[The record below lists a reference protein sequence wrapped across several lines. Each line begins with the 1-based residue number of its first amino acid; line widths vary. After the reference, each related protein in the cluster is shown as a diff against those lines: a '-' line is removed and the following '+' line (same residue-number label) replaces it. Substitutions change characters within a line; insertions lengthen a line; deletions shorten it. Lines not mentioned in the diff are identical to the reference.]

1 MQIKKRMKLFI
12 LSTGICFFVSSN
24 TIYAQS
30 AKIDYD
36 KARQYITESEKQWAE
51 SVASGDSTVIQRI
64 LADDFMGVDTKGFQ
78 YNKEHEVHNTPE
90 GPKYFKSNHLNDLKI
105 RFYGNM
111 AVAQGDEIW
120 VRYSG
125 EPLTGR
131 FVWTDTW
138 LFRNDKWQ
146 IVAAEDLIAPVK

>member
-1 MQIKKRMKLFI
+1 MKKIQQLFVFV
-12 LSTGICFFVSSN
+12 TGICLFVNFNSVQ
-24 TIYAQS
+24 AQS
-30 AKIDYD
+30 AKIDYE
-36 KARQYITESEKQWAE
+36 KARQYIMESEKQWAE
-51 SVASGDSTVIQRI
+51 AVASGDSTVVQRI
-64 LADDFMGVDTKGFQ
+64 LADDFIGVDTKGFQ

-90 GPKYFKSNHLNDLKI
+90 GPKYFKSNRLNSIKI
-105 RFYGNM
+105 RFYGDM

-125 EPLTGR
+125 EQLTGR

-138 LFRNDKWQ
+138 LLRNDKWQ

>member
-1 MQIKKRMKLFI
+1 MKKIPQLFI
-12 LSTGICFFVSSN
+12 LVIGICFFVNRNSVQ
-24 TIYAQS
+24 AQS
-30 AKIDYD
+30 AKIDYE
-36 KARQYITESEKQWAE
+36 KAKQYITESEKQWAE
-51 SVASGDSTVIQRI
+51 AVASGDSTSVQRI
-64 LADDFMGVDTKGFQ
+64 LADDFIGVDTKGNQ
-78 YNKEHEVHNTPE
+78 YNKQHEVHSTPD
-90 GPKYFKSNHLNDLKI
+90 GPKYFKSNHLNHIKI

-125 EPLTGR
+125 QPLTGR

-138 LFRNDKWQ
+138 LLRNSKWQ

>member
-1 MQIKKRMKLFI
+1 MKKLLPLFVVV
-12 LSTGICFFVSSN
+12 TGMSLLVNCNGVQ
-24 TIYAQS
+24 AQS
-30 AKIDYD
+30 AKIDYE
-36 KARQYITESEKQWAE
+36 KARQYIMESEKQWAE
-51 SVASGDSTVIQRI
+51 AVASGDSSVVQRI
-64 LADDFMGVDTKGFQ
+64 LADDFIGVDTKGFQ

-90 GPKYFKSNHLNDLKI
+90 GPKYFKSNHLNDIKI

-125 EPLTGR
+125 EPITGR

>member
-1 MQIKKRMKLFI
+1 MKKLLQLFA
-12 LSTGICFFVSSN
+12 LVMVANFNYVQ
-24 TIYAQS
+24 AQS
-30 AKIDYD
+30 VKIDYGQA
-36 KARQYITESEKQWAE
+36 KKYITESEKQWAE
-51 SVASGDSTVIQRI
+51 AVASGDSTVVQRI
-64 LADDFMGVDTKGFQ
+64 LADDFIGVDTKGFQ

-90 GPKYFKSNHLNDLKI
+90 GPKYFKSNHLNNIKI

-125 EPLTGR
+125 QMLTGR

-138 LFRNDKWQ
+138 LFRNNKWQ

>member
-1 MQIKKRMKLFI
+1 MKKI
-12 LSTGICFFVSSN
+12 IPLSALITGICLLTNFNSVQ
-24 TIYAQS
+24 AQS
-30 AKIDYD
+30 DKIDYD
-36 KARQYITESEKQWAE
+36 KARQYITESEKQWAAV
-51 SVASGDSTVIQRI
+51 VASGDSTVVQRI
-64 LADDFMGVDTKGFQ
+64 LADDFIGVDTKGFQ
-78 YNKEHEVHNTPE
+78 YNKEHEVHNTVE
-90 GPKYFKSNHLNDLKI
+90 GPKYFKSNRLNDLKI

-125 EPLTGR
+125 EMLTGR

-146 IVAAEDLIAPVK
+146 IVAAEDLIAPIK

>member
-1 MQIKKRMKLFI
+1 MKKKLQLFA
-12 LSTGICFFVSSN
+12 LVLFVTFKSVQ
-24 TIYAQS
+24 AQS
-30 AKIDYD
+30 AKIDYE
-36 KARQYITESEKQWAE
+36 KARQYIMESEKQWAE
-51 SVASGDSTVIQRI
+51 AVASGDSSVVQRI
-64 LADDFMGVDTKGFQ
+64 LADDFIGVDTKGFQ
-78 YNKEHEVHNTPE
+78 YNKEHEVHSTPE

-111 AVAQGDEIW
+111 AVAQGDEVW

-125 EPLTGR
+125 EMLTGR

-138 LFRNDKWQ
+138 LLRNGKWQ

>member
-1 MQIKKRMKLFI
+1 MKKI
-12 LSTGICFFVSSN
+12 LPLLAFVTTICLIVN
-24 TIYAQS
+24 CNYVQAQS
-30 AKIDYD
+30 AKIDYE
-36 KARQYITESEKQWAE
+36 KAKQYITESEKQWAE
-51 SVASGDSTVIQRI
+51 AVASGDSTVVQRI
-64 LADDFMGVDTKGFQ
+64 LADDFVGVATDGSH
-78 YNKEHEVHNTPE
+78 YNKEHEVHDTPE
-90 GPKYFKSNHLNDLKI
+90 GPKHFKSNHLNQVKI

-111 AVAQGDEIW
+111 AVAQGDETW

>member
-1 MQIKKRMKLFI
+1 MKKLLQLI
-12 LSTGICFFVSSN
+12 SLVICSCFFVN
-24 TIYAQS
+24 YNNVQAQS
-30 AKIDYD
+30 AKIDYE

-51 SVASGDSTVIQRI
+51 AVASGDSTVVQRI
-64 LADDFMGVDTKGFQ
+64 LADDFIGVSTKGEQ
-78 YNKEHEVHNTPE
+78 YNKEYEVHSTPE
-90 GPKYFKSNHLNDLKI
+90 GPKFFKSNHLNDIKI

-125 EPLTGR
+125 EPITGR

-138 LFRNDKWQ
+138 LFRNNKWQ

>member
-1 MQIKKRMKLFI
+1 MKKTVRHFVHV
-12 LSTGICFFVSSN
+12 ICISLFVSLN
-24 TIYAQS
+24 CAQAQS
-30 AKIDYD
+30 AKIDYE

-51 SVASGDSTVIQRI
+51 ASASGDSTVIQRI
-64 LADDFMGVDTKGFQ
+64 LADDFIGVDTKGSQ
-78 YNKEHEVHNTPE
+78 YNKEHEVHSTPE
-90 GPKYFKSNHLNDLKI
+90 GPKYFKSNHLNDVKI

-111 AVAQGDEIW
+111 AVAQGDETW

-138 LFRNDKWQ
+138 LFRDGKWQ

>member
-1 MQIKKRMKLFI
+1 MKKTLQLFV
-12 LSTGICFFVSSN
+12 LVTGIGLFVSSN
-24 TIYAQS
+24 SVLAQS
-30 AKIDYD
+30 EKIDYE

-51 SVASGDSTVIQRI
+51 AVASGDSTVVQRI
-64 LADDFMGVDTKGFQ
+64 LADDFIGVSTKGEQ
-78 YNKEHEVHNTPE
+78 YNKDYEVHSTPE
-90 GPKYFKSNHLNDLKI
+90 GPKYFKSNHLNNIKI

-111 AVAQGDEIW
+111 AVAQGDETW

-125 EPLTGR
+125 EPITGR

-138 LFRNDKWQ
+138 LFRDGKWQ

>member
-1 MQIKKRMKLFI
+1 MKKIPQLFI
-12 LSTGICFFVSSN
+12 LVTGICLIVNRSDVQ
-24 TIYAQS
+24 AQS
-30 AKIDYD
+30 AKIDYE

-51 SVASGDSTVIQRI
+51 AVASGDSTVVQRI
-64 LADDFMGVDTKGFQ
+64 LADDFIGVDTKGFQ
-78 YNKEHEVHNTPE
+78 YNKDHEVHNTPE
-90 GPKYFKSNHLNDLKI
+90 GPKYFKSNHLNDIKI

-146 IVAAEDLIAPVK
+146 IVAAEDLIAPLK

>member
-1 MQIKKRMKLFI
+1 MKRTSQ
-12 LSTGICFFVSSN
+12 LSALVTGICLFVNSHN
-24 TIYAQS
+24 VQAQS
-30 AKIDYD
+30 ATIDYE

-51 SVASGDSTVIQRI
+51 SVASGDSTVVQRI
-64 LADDFMGVDTKGFQ
+64 LADDFIGVDTKGFQ
-78 YNKEHEVHNTPE
+78 YNKDHEVHGTTE
-90 GPKYFKSNHLNDLKI
+90 GPIYFKSNHLNAIKI
-105 RFYGNM
+105 RFYGDM

-120 VRYSG
+120 VRHAG
-125 EPLTGR
+125 EPVTGR

>member
-1 MQIKKRMKLFI
+1 MKKILQPFVLVICIGLFVN
-12 LSTGICFFVSSN
+12 CNNVQ
-24 TIYAQS
+24 AQS
-30 AKIDYD
+30 AKIDYE
-36 KARQYITESEKQWAE
+36 KAKKYITESEKQWAE
-51 SVASGDSTVIQRI
+51 AVASGDSTVVQRI
-64 LADDFMGVDTKGFQ
+64 LADDFIGVDTKGFQ

-125 EPLTGR
+125 QPLTGR

-138 LFRNDKWQ
+138 LLRNDKWQ

>member
-1 MQIKKRMKLFI
+1 MKKVQQLFVFV
-12 LSTGICFFVSSN
+12 TGICLFVNCDSVQ
-24 TIYAQS
+24 AQS
-30 AKIDYD
+30 ARIDYE

-51 SVASGDSTVIQRI
+51 AVASGDSTVVQKI
-64 LADDFMGVDTKGFQ
+64 LADDFIGVDTKGFQ
-78 YNKEHEVHNTPE
+78 YNKAHEVHNTPE
-90 GPKYFKSNHLNDLKI
+90 GPKYFKSNHLNTIKI
-105 RFYGNM
+105 RFYGDM

-125 EPLTGR
+125 QPLTGR

>member
-1 MQIKKRMKLFI
+1 MKKIPQLFI
-12 LSTGICFFVSSN
+12 LVIGICFFVN
-24 TIYAQS
+24 CNDVQAQS
-30 AKIDYD
+30 AKIDYE

-51 SVASGDSTVIQRI
+51 SVASGDSAVIQRI
-64 LADDFMGVDTKGFQ
+64 LADDFIGVDTKGNQ
-78 YNKEHEVHNTPE
+78 YNKDHEVHNTAG
-90 GPKYFKSNHLNDLKI
+90 GPKYFKSNRLNDIKI

-111 AVAQGDEIW
+111 AVAQGDETW

-138 LFRNDKWQ
+138 LLRNDKWQ

>member
-1 MQIKKRMKLFI
+1 MKKI
-12 LSTGICFFVSSN
+12 IQLSALITGICLFTNFKDVQ
-24 TIYAQS
+24 AQS
-30 AKIDYD
+30 GKIDYE
-36 KARQYITESEKQWAE
+36 KAKQYITESEKQWAAV
-51 SVASGDSTVIQRI
+51 VASGDSTVVQRI
-64 LADDFMGVDTKGFQ
+64 LADDFIGVDTKGFQ
-78 YNKEHEVHNTPE
+78 YNKEHEVHNTVE
-90 GPKYFKSNHLNDLKI
+90 GPKYFKSNRLNDLKI

-125 EPLTGR
+125 EMLTGR

>member
-1 MQIKKRMKLFI
+1 MKRIRQPII
-12 LSTGICFFVSSN
+12 LVLGICFFVNSHN
-24 TIYAQS
+24 LQAQT
-30 AKIDYD
+30 ANIDYE

-64 LADDFMGVDTKGFQ
+64 LADDFIGVDTKGVQ
-78 YNKEHEVHNTPE
+78 YTKDHEVHSSAG
-90 GPKYFKSNHLNDLKI
+90 GPKYFKSNHLNDIKI

-111 AVAQGDEIW
+111 AVAQGDETW